1 MDISGPTVEVP
12 KPTSF
17 VDGQVSREIIH
28 AERPTCMSCKNGASS
43 RPKGLENN
51 ETEAE
56 DTHFCPRLSVDG
68 RCRIDILAKKTKCS
82 NYGFIECSKQMLA
95 GSFAVKLRGELER

>member
-1 MDISGPTVEVP
+1 MGISGPTVEVP
-12 KPTSF
+12 KPTTV
-17 VDGQVSREIIH
+17 VDGQVSIEIVR
-28 AERPTCMSCKNGASS
+28 AERPTCMSCKNGARL

-56 DTHFCPRLSVDG
+56 DTQFCPRLSVDG
-68 RCRIDILAKKTKCS
+68 RCRIDIIAKNTKCS
-82 NYGFIECSKQMLA
+82 NYGFIECNEQMLA